1 MKETTMSKDNDNA
14 ISNDSTNSSNNSS
27 EESTTSAISES
38 NDLIINGT
46 SEEEKST
53 CHDAEV
59 MFSSPRAIARP
70 TNGVSVQYNIIGG
83 HLNTM
88 VIY

>member
-1 MKETTMSKDNDNA
+1 MV
-14 ISNDSTNSSNNSS
+14 
-27 EESTTSAISES
+27 
-38 NDLIINGT
+38 LT

-59 MFSSPRAIARP
+59 IFFSLPCPIAP
-70 TNGVSVQYNIIGG
+70 STSGVSVQYNIIGG